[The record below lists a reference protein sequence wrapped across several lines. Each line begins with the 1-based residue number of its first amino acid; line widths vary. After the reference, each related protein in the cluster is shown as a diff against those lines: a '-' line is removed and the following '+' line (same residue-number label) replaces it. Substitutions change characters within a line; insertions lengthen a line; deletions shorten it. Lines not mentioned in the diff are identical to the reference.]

1 MSFIFDDVHLEVKFY
16 EDKLNVKFIGRKD
29 RDFDSLLVISMDV
42 ILARSTTSNIF
53 VYPVHRQRFPSIALR
68 ISSSLGS
75 GFESKRAFN
84 VSIMPGVQKPH

>member
-53 VYPVHRQRFPSIALR
+53 YFTQI
-68 ISSSLGS
+68 
-75 GFESKRAFN
+75 
-84 VSIMPGVQKPH
+84 

>member
-42 ILARSTTSNIF
+42 ILARSTTSNILCIPYIGKDF
-53 VYPVHRQRFPSIALR
+53 LR
-68 ISSSLGS
+68 
-75 GFESKRAFN
+75 
-84 VSIMPGVQKPH
+84 